1 MIPHSGLRKLV
12 RLVQFALLID
22 VYRMPRRLIIALLF
36 ALLVPALAAQRSGFG
51 GGFRGGFSHGNG
63 YGWRGNSFGPGA
75 AFWGDPYFYAD
86 FPYQSLAYQQPAPPV
101 VVIQQTAA
109 PAPAEPV
116 PDAQSLMI
124 EWRGDRYVRSVGGQP
139 SGPEDYAET
148 PTNPP
153 PTSTAQNGPAVRV
166 ELPPAILVYRDG
178 HREKVSDYVIESG
191 NLYAQGNYWIDGYWN
206 KTVQLAT
213 LDIPA
218 TLKANAQS
226 GVKFVLPS
234 APNEVVT
241 RP

>member
-1 MIPHSGLRKLV
+1 LSELAGLAR
-12 RLVQFALLID
+12 FAPLID

-36 ALLVPALAAQRSGFG
+36 AVLVPALAAQR
-51 GGFRGGFSHGNG
+51 GGFRGGGFQGGFSRGNG
-63 YGWRGNSFGPGA
+63 LGWRGNGFGPGA

-86 FPYQSLAYQQPAPPV
+86 FPYQSLSYQQPAPPV
-101 VVIQQTAA
+101 VVVQQTAA
-109 PAPAEPV
+109 PAPSEPER
-116 PDAQSLMI
+116 DAQSLMI

-139 SGPEDYAET
+139 SGPEDYAKT
-148 PTNPP
+148 PVSPSAF
-153 PTSTAQNGPAVRV
+153 STAQDRPTVRI

-191 NLYAQGNYWIDGYWN
+191 NLYAHGNYWTDGYWN
-206 KTVQLAT
+206 KTVQLAA

-218 TLKANAQS
+218 TLKVNQQR

-234 APNEVVT
+234 EPNEVVT